1 MSLHSTSKMILFDTL
16 GGTPLV
22 AIHRQAPISFLLTFV
37 RGSTSP
43 SQTIAGDV
51 HVEECVHLFIESEEK
66 NEEICLE
73 IIKIFSFRVSI
84 GSFFFSCDKL
94 RQNKQQQCRHFS
106 YVIFFLSFFFRQL
119 SIHHPRCNY
128 AKKKKKWNMVH

>member
-1 MSLHSTSKMILFDTL
+1 M
-16 GGTPLV
+16 
-22 AIHRQAPISFLLTFV
+22 
-37 RGSTSP
+37 
-43 SQTIAGDV
+43 
-51 HVEECVHLFIESEEK
+51 EECVHLFIESEEK

-128 AKKKKKWNMVH
+128 AKKKKKMEYGSLKESNQESIISTEIQFFSFYFIAVRRNGVRFGQYQ